1 MHASVGRRWGFDPC
15 DEVTHVVMNDFAL
28 MNDHI
33 VLLQGHDKSRISP
46 AGYLTRSG
54 PTQGGGIRNN
64 IGYCDG
70 RSINESCG
78 KRSTYPQTYKKDVT
92 VPKSTKP
99 SIFDADE
106 YVSVSNVSDVPS
118 SEGNTMQDE
127 HRNKGKDL
135 LYCDWSE
142 LLNLDDLEADLSCLL
157 DNTNLSTVS
166 NESTTKSILSSVSVS
181 DTTSAEPLFLDQ
193 NNMANPINIQQPPS
207 KGRSSATLNHEALA
221 CSSGEIERFSQHS
234 DVDVFYPFDNVTSSE
249 RISGCEGLEA
259 IFCTNQEM
267 LAPTT
272 SSIMCDDE
280 IVSSSTFSA
289 PDLVATYVPRS
300 MKRSHDPLNGTPDMI
315 LDEMAGNPLEMY
327 FPPSLTAYEH
337 PEHLN
342 NVTLTQTHQFP
353 EGFAGDDVLKSADL
367 QFLSKGKTSADLC
380 VNPCSP
386 LILEAV
392 PVKDLGFHKLQE
404 GMNQLDVASKAR
416 IRDALYRLANCVED
430 RHRNASTTETHY
442 LCVRHRTAGEAKR
455 GEEKAQILA
464 SSCLQP
470 PPPSSSP
477 PRTAGRGIPNPGSFR
492 EADDLALTRVPLP
505 RARARSS
512 PPKLSGR
519 AGRGGALP
527 PEIGGWVARRMG
539 YLPSSLGSKAAH
551 FVSDLTTVIL
561 NPISEREPSSPLPE
575 VDKDEEKSE
584 DDKDSEQNS
593 DTPDGPDTSS
603 FRAFLISFLSS
614 SGSSNG
620 SMEIIPDQ
628 NGELGYPTLTPMGKS
643 KKGKSG
649 LLSRGKHSIGK
660 IISKAARIGGFKQNV
675 EPKIDREVVD
685 HVESVSPVLELAESK
700 EVASLINLPAM
711 SEPSVLLSEVM
722 RSNIYAS
729 FPVLAK
735 GMNWVLLYSTWRH
748 GISLS
753 TLYRR
758 SMLCPGYSLLVV
770 GDKEGAVF
778 GGLVEAPLQPTSAKK
793 YQGSNSCFVFTNL
806 HSNPSIYRP
815 TGANNYFTVCSTDYL
830 ALGGGGHFA
839 LYLDADLLSGSSSNS
854 ETFNNMC
861 LSHSPD
867 FAVKDVE
874 LWGFVYPSKYEETLA
889 LCRTEKPGICRW

>member
-142 LLNLDDLEADLSCLL
+142 LLNLDDLEADLRL
-157 DNTNLSTVS
+157 D
-166 NESTTKSILSSVSVS
+166 
-181 DTTSAEPLFLDQ
+181 DAEGFFPR

-430 RHRNASTTETHY
+430 RHRNASTTETVNQ
-442 LCVRHRTAGEAKR
+442 LGVMESSASKR
-455 GEEKAQILA
+455 WREIQMNPMDRSVAQLL
-464 SSCLQP
+464 LQKP
-470 PPPSSSP
+470 LHHKSP
-477 PRTAGRGIPNPGSFR
+477 PDSALGI
-492 EADDLALTRVPLP
+492 
-505 RARARSS
+505 
-512 PPKLSGR
+512 
-519 AGRGGALP
+519 GALP

>member
-28 MNDHI
+28 MNDHT

-78 KRSTYPQTYKKDVT
+78 KRSTYPPTYKKDVT

-142 LLNLDDLEADLSCLL
+142 LLNLDDLEADLRL
-157 DNTNLSTVS
+157 D
-166 NESTTKSILSSVSVS
+166 
-181 DTTSAEPLFLDQ
+181 DAEGFFPRS
-193 NNMANPINIQQPPS
+193 NMANPINIQQPPS

-416 IRDALYRLANCVED
+416 IRDALYRLANCVEH
-430 RHRNASTTETHY
+430 RHRIASTTETVNQ
-442 LCVRHRTAGEAKR
+442 LGVMESSASKR
-455 GEEKAQILA
+455 WREIQMMNPMDRSVAQLL
-464 SSCLQP
+464 LQKP
-470 PPPSSSP
+470 LHHKSP
-477 PRTAGRGIPNPGSFR
+477 P
-492 EADDLALTRVPLP
+492 
-505 RARARSS
+505 
-512 PPKLSGR
+512 
-519 AGRGGALP
+519 
-527 PEIGGWVARRMG
+527 
-539 YLPSSLGSKAAH
+539 
-551 FVSDLTTVIL
+551 
-561 NPISEREPSSPLPE
+561 
-575 VDKDEEKSE
+575 
-584 DDKDSEQNS
+584 DS
-593 DTPDGPDTSS
+593 
-603 FRAFLISFLSS
+603 
-614 SGSSNG
+614 
-620 SMEIIPDQ
+620 
-628 NGELGYPTLTPMGKS
+628 
-643 KKGKSG
+643 
-649 LLSRGKHSIGK
+649 
-660 IISKAARIGGFKQNV
+660 
-675 EPKIDREVVD
+675 
-685 HVESVSPVLELAESK
+685 
-700 EVASLINLPAM
+700 
-711 SEPSVLLSEVM
+711 
-722 RSNIYAS
+722 
-729 FPVLAK
+729 
-735 GMNWVLLYSTWRH
+735 
-748 GISLS
+748 
-753 TLYRR
+753 
-758 SMLCPGYSLLVV
+758 
-770 GDKEGAVF
+770 
-778 GGLVEAPLQPTSAKK
+778 
-793 YQGSNSCFVFTNL
+793 
-806 HSNPSIYRP
+806 
-815 TGANNYFTVCSTDYL
+815 
-830 ALGGGGHFA
+830 ALGIG
-839 LYLDADLLSGSSSNS
+839 
-854 ETFNNMC
+854 
-861 LSHSPD
+861 P
-867 FAVKDVE
+867 
-874 LWGFVYPSKYEETLA
+874 
-889 LCRTEKPGICRW
+889 

>member
-1 MHASVGRRWGFDPC
+1 
-15 DEVTHVVMNDFAL
+15 
-28 MNDHI
+28 
-33 VLLQGHDKSRISP
+33 
-46 AGYLTRSG
+46 
-54 PTQGGGIRNN
+54 
-64 IGYCDG
+64 
-70 RSINESCG
+70 
-78 KRSTYPQTYKKDVT
+78 
-92 VPKSTKP
+92 
-99 SIFDADE
+99 
-106 YVSVSNVSDVPS
+106 
-118 SEGNTMQDE
+118 
-127 HRNKGKDL
+127 
-135 LYCDWSE
+135 
-142 LLNLDDLEADLSCLL
+142 
-157 DNTNLSTVS
+157 
-166 NESTTKSILSSVSVS
+166 
-181 DTTSAEPLFLDQ
+181 
-193 NNMANPINIQQPPS
+193 
-207 KGRSSATLNHEALA
+207 
-221 CSSGEIERFSQHS
+221 
-234 DVDVFYPFDNVTSSE
+234 
-249 RISGCEGLEA
+249 
-259 IFCTNQEM
+259 
-267 LAPTT
+267 
-272 SSIMCDDE
+272 
-280 IVSSSTFSA
+280 
-289 PDLVATYVPRS
+289 
-300 MKRSHDPLNGTPDMI
+300 
-315 LDEMAGNPLEMY
+315 
-327 FPPSLTAYEH
+327 
-337 PEHLN
+337 
-342 NVTLTQTHQFP
+342 
-353 EGFAGDDVLKSADL
+353 
-367 QFLSKGKTSADLC
+367 
-380 VNPCSP
+380 
-386 LILEAV
+386 
-392 PVKDLGFHKLQE
+392 
-404 GMNQLDVASKAR
+404 
-416 IRDALYRLANCVED
+416 
-430 RHRNASTTETHY
+430 
-442 LCVRHRTAGEAKR
+442 
-455 GEEKAQILA
+455 
-464 SSCLQP
+464 
-470 PPPSSSP
+470 
-477 PRTAGRGIPNPGSFR
+477 
-492 EADDLALTRVPLP
+492 
-505 RARARSS
+505 
-512 PPKLSGR
+512 
-519 AGRGGALP
+519 
-527 PEIGGWVARRMG
+527 MG

-575 VDKDEEKSE
+575 VDKDEEESE

-685 HVESVSPVLELAESK
+685 HVESVSPVLELEESK
-700 EVASLINLPAM
+700 EVASFINLPAM

-722 RSNIYAS
+722 RFNIYAS

-874 LWGFVYPSKYEETLA
+874 LWGFVYPSKYDETLA